1 MGFQGFNFSFQ
12 KVEMGWRGI
21 TFLLRVWKRQQ
32 NSSGESRGTWP
43 TGGWIG
49 FVCPQFR

>member
-21 TFLLRVWKRQQ
+21 TFLLSVEEAAKFIRR
-32 NSSGESRGTWP
+32 
-43 TGGWIG
+43 I
-49 FVCPQFR
+49 